1 MRSLF
6 ILTSAINSKFGVY
19 TPEQRLQ
26 QTLDSIASIRKYA
39 PGAKVAI
46 VEMCGTPPTPEQIT
60 TVKSQVDYYF
70 DYSNDD
76 SVQAIYNSTDNWDVV
91 KNTTE
96 VMIFGNLL
104 GRLIE
109 ANVVGDFDRIYKMSG
124 RYLLTENF
132 NPEFYETVPERIV
145 VLERK
150 GSQFPPHVTN
160 GMQYQYMS
168 RLWSWPANQTIK
180 VAEAY
185 SEGFIAMALR
195 IAQGGYF
202 DIEHMLFKY
211 LPAELVTEIPRVGLT
226 GLLGPNGVCVED

>member
-1 MRSLF
+1 
-6 ILTSAINSKFGVY
+6 
-19 TPEQRLQ
+19 
-26 QTLDSIASIRKYA
+26 
-39 PGAKVAI
+39 
-46 VEMCGTPPTPEQIT
+46 
-60 TVKSQVDYYF
+60 
-70 DYSNDD
+70 
-76 SVQAIYNSTDNWDVV
+76 
-91 KNTTE
+91 
-96 VMIFGNLL
+96 
-104 GRLIE
+104 
-109 ANVVGDFDRIYKMSG
+109 MSG

-202 DIEHMLFKY
+202 DIEHMLFKF
-211 LPAELVTEIPRVGLT
+211 LPEDLVDEVDRVGVE
-226 GLLGPNGVCVED
+226 GNIAPNGMAIRD